1 MNQTEENR
9 QENNEEIN
17 EPKIDISS
25 FLLNNMNE
33 RKVPMAHPAAKAG
46 LVLGVSVS
54 ATRILASLFADSSFL
69 PVIFNILQIIIF
81 VIILQAALRVRVIK
95 RSVPIIGFV
104 EAWGYTVLISSFAGI
119 IVGVFEYI
127 IFKYIAYETYQQ
139 FFNIYMNTVL
149 QGSYDNNMI
158 TFATKMWNSPLIWF
172 FSGIINTILGGA
184 FIGLLVSAINRRN
197 PLMNKR

>member
-54 ATRILASLFADSSFL
+54 ATQILAALFAESSFL
-69 PVIFNILQIIIF
+69 PVLFNILQIIAF
-81 VIILQAALRVRVIK
+81 VIVLQAALRIRVIK
-95 RSVPIIGFV
+95 RSVPVIGFG
-104 EAWGYTVLISSFAGI
+104 EAWGYTVLISFFAGI
-119 IVGVFEYI
+119 IVGVFKYI
-127 IFKYIAYETYQQ
+127 IFKYIAYESYQE
-139 FFNIYMNTVL
+139 FFNLYMDTVL
-149 QGSYDNNMI
+149 QGSYDAEMI
-158 TFATKMWNSPLIWF
+158 NLATKMWNSPLIWL
-172 FSGIINTILGGA
+172 FSGITSTVFGGA
-184 FIGLLVSAINRRN
+184 FIGLLEAAINRRN
-197 PLMNKR
+197 PLMNRR